1 MIHKDEL
8 ERLRRERPA
17 NNSEVHYTIG
27 GTLETQVHSTL
38 ESERIGKL
46 NQGDR
51 RLAEALEDLRHEH
64 AFSSRQGLAKA
75 QFNSKAPE
83 FKP

>member
-8 ERLRRERPA
+8 ERLRRDRPT
-17 NNSEVHYTIG
+17 NNAEVHYTIG
-27 GTLETQVHSTL
+27 GTIETQVHSTL
-38 ESERIGKL
+38 ESECIGEL

-51 RLAEALEDLRHEH
+51 RLAEALEDLRREH
-64 AFSSRQGLAKA
+64 AFSSSEGLIKA

-83 FKP
+83 LKP